1 MTAISDLSLA
11 LCALARKA
19 NTKSNSVLQSLNRVA
34 AAVSTV
40 KEVDE
45 CPHYFVQFRYWQD

>member
-1 MTAISDLSLA
+1 MAAILDLSLP
-11 LCALARKA
+11 LRALARKA

-40 KEVDE
+40 KEVDK
-45 CPHYFVQFRYWQD
+45 CPHYFVQFRCWQD